1 MYELINQTTGLMKK
15 RNLSFLLLFFCS
27 MFIGTLYAQQEVT
40 GVVTDT
46 SGELLPGV
54 SVILKGTVTGVTT
67 NFDGNYSI
75 SVPDNASVLV
85 FSYLGMSTQEITVG
99 NRSTIDVAMETSSQ
113 ELDEVVVTAL
123 GISREKKS
131 LGYAV
136 SEVDGDALDNV
147 PQGCEVN
154 YGIKKY
160 NS

>member
-1 MYELINQTTGLMKK
+1 MKK
-15 RNLSFLLLFFCS
+15 RNLPILTLFFFS
-27 MFIGTLYAQQEVT
+27 MLIGTLSAQREVT
-40 GVVTDT
+40 GVVSDT

-54 SVILKGTVTGVTT
+54 SVVLKGTVTGVTT

-85 FSYLGMSTQEITVG
+85 FSYLGMSVQEIAVG
-99 NRSTIDVAMETSSQ
+99 NRSIIDVTMEASSQ

-136 SEVDGDALDNV
+136 SEVGGDDIDLSL
-147 PQGCEVN
+147 
-154 YGIKKY
+154 IHI
-160 NS
+160 S